1 MMIVEVENLSIALQ
15 ATGEDIVRNTCF
27 SIARGEVVG
36 VVGESGSGKTSMGM
50 TLLGYLRRGAYIR
63 AGNVR
68 VANTDMRTVR
78 PKILTQMRGRDLAYI
93 PQDPAMALSPRLSIG
108 SQMREMIRAH
118 HLAFDEGKARI
129 EAMVKALDLPT
140 DPVFLRKF
148 PHQLSGGQ
156 KQRICIAMAF
166 LLRPQIVM
174 LDEPTTGLDVLT
186 QRSVLDVVRR
196 LCQQYQVA
204 ALYVTHDLAV
214 IASIAHRLLV
224 MKSGEIVEAGTTEE
238 IFKNPRH
245 PYTRD
250 LIACAPDID
259 RRHDFTTRRPV
270 ALPVAQL
277 DETHKTKAEQVLSV
291 DNVSAHYGYV
301 QILHHVSLELAGGEC
316 LALVGQSGSGKTT
329 LARSIIGMHVP
340 SEGVIRLQGEI
351 LAPSARKRDAHQRQT
366 LQYVFQSPFT
376 ALNPRRTIADSLAT
390 PLLNFT
396 AEKSNHGQKREEN
409 HRRVEELLELVRLP
423 ARVSALYP
431 ADLSGGER
439 QRVSIARAMAT
450 NPRVLLCDEVTS
462 ALDVSVQATII
473 QLLMSLQ
480 EQQKLAL
487 LFVTHNLALARSF
500 ADRVAVMQHGKLV
513 EIGTTEQILTKPQC
527 DYTRQLLEATP
538 RLPNYGSIQA

>member
-1 MMIVEVENLSIALQ
+1 MTTQTDLVVVRDLSIALQ
-15 ATGEDIVRNTCF
+15 ATGEEIVCNTSF
-27 SIARGEVVG
+27 SIKRGEVVG

-50 TLLGYLRRGAYIR
+50 TLLGFLRRGAYISSGTVEV
-63 AGNVR
+63 AG
-68 VANTDMRTVR
+68 TDMRIAA
-78 PKILTQMRGRDLAYI
+78 PKTLQQMRGRDVAYI

-108 SQMREMIRAH
+108 SQLREMIRAH
-118 HLAFDEGKARI
+118 RLNRDEGEERI
-129 EAMVKALDLPT
+129 ATMMQALDLPI
-140 DPVFLRKF
+140 DKAFLRKF

-186 QRSVLDVVRR
+186 QMAVLEVVRR

-214 IASIAHRLLV
+214 IATIAHRILV
-224 MKSGEIVEAGTTEE
+224 MKSGQIIETGTTEE
-238 IFKNPRH
+238 IFKNPTH

-259 RRHDFTTRRPV
+259 RQHDFAAKIP
-270 ALPVAQL
+270 AQPKAPPN
-277 DETHKTKAEQVLSV
+277 ETKIALSV
-291 DNVSAHYGYV
+291 DTISAHYGHV
-301 QILHHVSLELAGGEC
+301 PILHDVSLDVAAGEC

-329 LARSIIGMHVP
+329 LARTIIGMHKP
-340 SEGVIRLQGEI
+340 SKGSIRLEGQI
-351 LAPSARKRDAHQRQT
+351 LAATAREREAKQRQK

-376 ALNPRRTIADSLAT
+376 ALNPRRTIAASITA
-390 PLLNFT
+390 PLLNF
-396 AEKSNHGQKREEN
+396 ASKAGSQNQNHQYRI
-409 HRRVEELLELVRLP
+409 EELLDLVCLP
-423 ARVSALYP
+423 ARVATLYP

-450 NPRVLLCDEVTS
+450 NPQVLLCDEITS

-480 EQQKLAL
+480 LSQKLAL
-487 LFVTHNLALARSF
+487 LFVTHNLALVRSF
-500 ADRVAVMQHGKLV
+500 ADRVAVMQHGRLV
-513 EIGTTEQILTKPQC
+513 EIGTTEQVLTAPQC
-527 DYTRQLLEATP
+527 DYTRALLNATP
-538 RLPNYGSIQA
+538 RMPKF